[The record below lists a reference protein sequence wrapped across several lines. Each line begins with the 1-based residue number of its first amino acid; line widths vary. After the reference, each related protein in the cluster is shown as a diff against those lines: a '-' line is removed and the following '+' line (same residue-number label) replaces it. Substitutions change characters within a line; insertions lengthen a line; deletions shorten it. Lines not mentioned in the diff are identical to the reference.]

1 MSRKV
6 YLDNAATTY
15 VSSEVLN
22 EMLPCFNAIYGNAS
36 SIHGFGRD
44 AAAIVDRARD
54 RIAAAINAKSA
65 NEIYFTSGGTEADNW
80 AIKGLAYA
88 NSNKGKHIITS
99 SIEHHAVLDACAA
112 LEKEGFEITYLPV
125 DSTGLVSITELL
137 RAIRKDTILISIMAV
152 NNEVG
157 TIQNIKTI
165 AKTAH
170 ENGIIFHTDA
180 VQALGA
186 LRLDVQDMEIDAL
199 SISAHKIY
207 GPKGVGALYV
217 KNGIRIENLVD
228 GGSQERGKRGGTLNV
243 PGIAGFGKAAEIA
256 VRDLAINQQK
266 LRSIREYFL
275 SKLKENVEYIHINGH
290 PHQKIQGTVSVSF
303 EMVEGESLLML
314 LDLDGVAVS
323 TASACTSNSLLP
335 SHVLK
340 AMGIEDELAQGTIR
354 FSFGKNTSKAD
365 VDYALEVLISAVKK
379 LRAISP
385 ITKAGRR

>member
-22 EMLPCFNAIYGNAS
+22 EMLPCFNAIYGNAN

-80 AIKGLAYA
+80 AIKGLAHA
-88 NSNKGKHIITS
+88 NASKGKHIITS
-99 SIEHHAVLDACAA
+99 AIEHHAVLEACAA
-112 LEKEGFEITYLPV
+112 LEKQGFEITYLPV
-125 DSTGLVSITELL
+125 DSTGLVKITELL
-137 RAIRKDTILISIMAV
+137 RAIRPDTILISIMAV

-170 ENGIIFHTDA
+170 ENGILFHTDA

-207 GPKGVGALYV
+207 GPKGIGALYV
-217 KNGIRIENLVD
+217 KNGVRIENLID

-243 PGIAGFGKAAEIA
+243 PAIAGFGKAAEIA
-256 VRDLAINQQK
+256 VRDLVINQQK

-275 SKLKENVEYIHINGH
+275 AKLKENIDYIQINGH

-303 EMVEGESLLML
+303 EMIEGESLLML

-340 AMGIEDELAQGTIR
+340 AMGIEDDLAQGTIR

-365 VDYALEVLISAVKK
+365 VDYALEVLTGAVKK

>member
-22 EMLPCFNAIYGNAS
+22 EMLPCFNAIYGNAN

-80 AIKGLAYA
+80 AIKGLAHA
-88 NSNKGKHIITS
+88 NASKGKHIITS
-99 SIEHHAVLDACAA
+99 AIEHHAVLEACAA
-112 LEKEGFEITYLPV
+112 LEKQGFEITYLPV
-125 DSTGLVSITELL
+125 DSTGLVKITELL
-137 RAIRKDTILISIMAV
+137 RAIRPDTILISIMAV

-170 ENGIIFHTDA
+170 ENGILFHTDA

-207 GPKGVGALYV
+207 GPKGIGALYV
-217 KNGIRIENLVD
+217 KNGVRIENLID

-243 PGIAGFGKAAEIA
+243 PAIAGFGKAAEIA
-256 VRDLAINQQK
+256 VRDLVINQQK

-275 SKLKENVEYIHINGH
+275 AKLKENIDYIQINGH

-303 EMVEGESLLML
+303 EMIEGESLLML

-340 AMGIEDELAQGTIR
+340 AMGIEDDLAQGTIR

-365 VDYALEVLISAVKK
+365 VDYALEVLIGAVKK

>member
-22 EMLPCFNAIYGNAS
+22 EMMPCFNAIYGNAN

-80 AIKGLAYA
+80 AIKGLAHA
-88 NSNKGKHIITS
+88 NANKGKHIITS
-99 SIEHHAVLDACAA
+99 AIEHHAVLDACAA
-112 LEKEGFEITYLPV
+112 LEKEGFTVTYLPV

-170 ENGIIFHTDA
+170 ENGILFHTDA

-217 KNGIRIENLVD
+217 KNGVRIENLVD

-256 VRDLAINQQK
+256 VRDLVINQQK

-275 SKLKENVEYIHINGH
+275 SKLRENVEYIHINGH

-303 EMVEGESLLML
+303 EMIEGESLLML

-365 VDYALEVLISAVKK
+365 IDYALEVLTNAVKK

>member
-99 SIEHHAVLDACAA
+99 AIEHHAVLDACAA